1 MRHRRPG
8 GVPGKPGEGGAVCP
22 CPASSS
28 HSSLAASMEEEE
40 VVEAEL
46 LGLPQRQGGLG
57 AEEEASGVGGW
68 GGGGGEGKT
77 VVPHSSPMMAAG
89 WTWPL
94 WSPWGCY
101 SAPRS
106 LCWLQTGPPPV
117 RRGPTRSS
125 STSPGRGHSHRD
137 CFFNRFSLKKWFWY
151 FFSIRF
157 VSCFLKPS
165 FWTEPNQILPHPDLL
180 KKIIKFAKIFL
191 FFFWYLR
198 FF

>member
-77 VVPHSSPMMAAG
+77 VVPHSPPMMAAG

-106 LCWLQTGPPPV
+106 CAGCRLQTGPPPV

-125 STSPGRGHSHRD
+125 STSPGRGHSYARWS
-137 CFFNRFSLKKWFWY
+137 NPAMPQSPRLQRSLPRCHQPWL
-151 FFSIRF
+151 SIVCLWRAL
-157 VSCFLKPS
+157 FLWK
-165 FWTEPNQILPHPDLL
+165 L
-180 KKIIKFAKIFL
+180 
-191 FFFWYLR
+191 
-198 FF
+198 